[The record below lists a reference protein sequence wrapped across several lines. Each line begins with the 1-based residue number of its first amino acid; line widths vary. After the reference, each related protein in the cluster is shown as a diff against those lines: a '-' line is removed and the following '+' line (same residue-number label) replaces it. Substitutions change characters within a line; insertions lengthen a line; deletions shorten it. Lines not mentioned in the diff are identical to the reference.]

1 MTENRNSRI
10 LVVDDERDVC
20 EILLR
25 WLRAEGYECS
35 MAFSGEE
42 ALRALR
48 ANRFELV
55 LSDIMMPGMS
65 GIDLLQIMKPLF
77 PDVAVLMV
85 TAVDD
90 TSTGALAVE
99 LGAYGYLIKPFTR
112 NEILIGVT
120 SALERRREKLHGQGH
135 TFGLGADDRM
145 DKQNGDRSTV
155 SAAQAVSCIREGMD
169 DASLMERF
177 NLSAKALHSLIEQ
190 LVASGKL
197 KQSEIDDRTSLSPG
211 SVVVDVDQEKFPE
224 PGTRKPVINAA
235 EAANLIRS
243 GIDDLTLMRR
253 YNISRKGLQS
263 LFRKLTAAGIINQ
276 SLLESR
282 MAHPRNSIILD
293 E

>member
-1 MTENRNSRI
+1 MTENRSFKI

-20 EILLR
+20 EMLLR
-25 WLRAEGYECS
+25 WLNVEGYDCS
-35 MAFSGEE
+35 TAFSGEE
-42 ALRALR
+42 ALQALK
-48 ANRFELV
+48 ASTFDLV

-90 TSTGALAVE
+90 ASTGVLAVE
-99 LGAYGYLIKPFTR
+99 LGAYGYLIKPFSR
-112 NEILIGVT
+112 NEILISVA
-120 SALERRREKLHGQGH
+120 SALERRREKMRSPGQ
-135 TFGLGADDRM
+135 TPDLGADYRKDR
-145 DKQNGDRSTV
+145 QTV
-155 SAAQAVSCIREGMD
+155 SAVQAVHCIRSGMD

-177 NLSAKALHSLIEQ
+177 NLSAQALHSLIEQ

-197 KQSEIDDRTSLSPG
+197 ERLEVDERTSLSPG
-211 SVVVDVDQEKFPE
+211 SVVIDMVQEKFPD
-224 PGTRKPVINAA
+224 PSTKKPVVKAA

-243 GIDDLTLMRR
+243 GVDDLALMRR
-253 YNISRKGLQS
+253 YNLSPRGLQS
-263 LFRKLTAAGIINQ
+263 LFRKLTAAGIVDQ

-282 MAHPRNSIILD
+282 MSHPRNFVVLD